1 MVGLLDYIFSNL
13 EEKNLNRS
21 QVEAYIRYLD
31 EIILHGL
38 SLEKE
43 LAFQKIKLQLL
54 QRIHQLNQE
63 QIHFYRSGKKEKED

>member
-1 MVGLLDYIFSNL
+1 MAGLLDYIFSNL
-13 EEKNLNRS
+13 EERNLNRS

-38 SLEKE
+38 PLEKE

-54 QRIHQLNQE
+54 QRIHQLNRE
-63 QIHFYRSGKKEKED
+63 QIRFCRFGNKEKED

>member
-1 MVGLLDYIFSNL
+1 MARLLDYIFSNL

-31 EIILHGL
+31 EIILQGL
-38 SLEKE
+38 PLEKD

-54 QRIHQLNQE
+54 NRLHQLNQQ
-63 QIHFYRSGKKEKED
+63 QIQFYWASTMQN

>member
-1 MVGLLDYIFSNL
+1 MEGLLDDIFSNL
-13 EEKNLNRS
+13 EEKNLNRI

-38 SLEKE
+38 SLDKE

-54 QRIHQLNQE
+54 KRMHQLNQE
-63 QIHFYRSGKKEKED
+63 